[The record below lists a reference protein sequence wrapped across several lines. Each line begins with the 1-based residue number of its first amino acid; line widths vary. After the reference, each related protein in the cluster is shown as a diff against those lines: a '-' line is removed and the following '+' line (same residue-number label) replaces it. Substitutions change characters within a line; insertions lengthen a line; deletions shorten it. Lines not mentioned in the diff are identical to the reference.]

1 MKNTKLIIR
10 IICGIIIVGSVS
22 FSLLLLKDRNDLA
35 QALKERQFQI
45 DVVNEENQKLAAE
58 NESLR
63 RDAEAKKEL
72 QQNFTQIKADL
83 DEKVKAGE
91 DKVAELEADL
101 KDVQWKLEQVNAENN
116 TLAKENAA
124 LKTELGK
131 SGADTV
137 SNIQ

>member
-72 QQNFTQIKADL
+72 QQNFTQIKSDL

-124 LKTELGK
+124 LKAELGK